1 MLYNY
6 LVFSTIL
13 IMLDMIYLHVFSKQ
27 LIQQI
32 IHVQQQR
39 FKVNWISLV
48 LCYLLLTLGGYY
60 FVILKHLSA
69 LDTFFLGCFV
79 YGIYDLTNHATFRQ
93 WRWKTVLLDTFW
105 GGILLVSSR
114 YLFRQIIK

>member
-6 LVFSTIL
+6 FLFSIIL
-13 IMLDMIYLHVFSKQ
+13 LLLDMIYLGIFSKQ
-27 LIQQI
+27 LTNQI
-32 IHVQQQR
+32 IIVQQQP

-48 LCYLLLTLGGYY
+48 LCYLLLTLGAYY

-79 YGIYDLTNHATFRQ
+79 YGVYDLTNHATFRRWQ
-93 WRWKTVLLDTFW
+93 WSTVLLDTFC
-105 GGILLVSSR
+105 GGTLFVSSR
-114 YLFRQIIK
+114 YLFRQIVK

>member
-13 IMLDMIYLHVFSKQ
+13 LLLDMIYLRVFSKQ
-27 LIQQI
+27 LINQI
-32 IHVQQQR
+32 IDVQQQR
-39 FKVNWISLV
+39 FKINNISLV
-48 LCYLLLTLGGYY
+48 LCYLLLTLGAYY
-60 FVILKHLSA
+60 FVILKRLSA

-79 YGIYDLTNHATFRQ
+79 YGVYDLTNHATFRR
-93 WRWKTVLLDTFW
+93 WRWSTVILDTFW
-105 GGILLVSSR
+105 GGTLFVSSR

>member
-6 LVFSTIL
+6 FLFSIIL
-13 IMLDMIYLHVFSKQ
+13 LLLDMIYLGIFSKQ
-27 LIQQI
+27 LTNQI
-32 IHVQQQR
+32 IIVQQQP

-48 LCYLLLTLGGYY
+48 LCYLLLTLGAYY

-79 YGIYDLTNHATFRQ
+79 YGVYDLTNHATFRRWQ
-93 WRWKTVLLDTFW
+93 WSTVLLDTFW
-105 GGILLVSSR
+105 GGTLFVSSR
-114 YLFRQIIK
+114 YLFKQIVK

>member
-6 LVFSTIL
+6 LLFSIIL
-13 IMLDMIYLHVFSKQ
+13 LLLDMIYLHVFSKQ

-32 IHVQQQR
+32 INVQQQR
-39 FKVNWISLV
+39 FKVNRISLV
-48 LCYLLLTLGGYY
+48 LCYLLLTLGAYY
-60 FVILKHLSA
+60 FVILKDLSA

-79 YGIYDLTNHATFRQ
+79 YGVYDLTNHATFRR
-93 WRWKTVLLDTFW
+93 WRWSTVLLDTCW
-105 GGILLVSSR
+105 GGTLFVSSR

>member
-13 IMLDMIYLHVFSKQ
+13 ILIDMIYLHIFSKQ
-27 LIQQI
+27 LINQI
-32 IHVQQQR
+32 IIVQQQPL
-39 FKVNWISLV
+39 KTNKLSLV
-48 LCYLLLTLGGYY
+48 LCYLLLTLGAYY

-79 YGIYDLTNHATFRQ
+79 YGVYDLTNHATFRR
-93 WRWKTVLLDTFW
+93 WRWNTVLLDTFW
-105 GGILLVSSR
+105 GGTLFVSSR